1 MPKQLKHQAHG
12 KVETYK
18 PTTLDQ
24 LLGDDGNSKYN
35 TLAEDKYLSKLN
47 EMDKADLQR
56 ECIRVGLVPVDNR
69 GTMVKRLQSQFNKH
83 VNQYKVPA
91 DNTETPK
98 DAKLQAVKQFFK

>member
-1 MPKQLKHQAHG
+1 MAKTPKHQAHG

-35 TLAEDKYLSKLN
+35 TLAEDKYLAKLN

-69 GTMVKRLQSQFNKH
+69 GTMVKRLQSQFNRH
-83 VNQYKVPA
+83 INQYKVPA
-91 DNTETPK
+91 DNV
-98 DAKLQAVKQFFK
+98 AKPENTQVQAIHQFFK